1 MILRNAL
8 RDTMR
13 DPGFQADAQRQE
25 LNISYIDGEQLLA
38 TISSAYRTP
47 GAIIQRTKDALG
59 RVARQ

>member
-1 MILRNAL
+1 
-8 RDTMR
+8 MR